1 MTGNYSHPRSVQ
13 SIDLSAGTTQ
23 AGARSPEGFSWSE
36 RFWLRNSETCFAPG
50 HVSEVMAPA
59 AGTADNRSGATRDRM
74 GFRGGSLRR
83 VTENCVDRR
92 GRAVVELP
100 TEVGV
105 QWVRRRYGG
114 DEVHTGGRA
123 GP

>member
-1 MTGNYSHPRSVQ
+1 MEGALLPR
-13 SIDLSAGTTQ
+13 T
-23 AGARSPEGFSWSE
+23 PETP
-36 RFWLRNSETCFAPG
+36 LVPG
-50 HVSEVMAPA
+50 GVSEVMASVAPA
-59 AGTADNRSGATRDRM
+59 ADNCFGAGTTPL

-83 VTENCVDRR
+83 ITENCVDRR
-92 GRAVVELP
+92 VRAVVEFAL
-100 TEVGV
+100 EVGV